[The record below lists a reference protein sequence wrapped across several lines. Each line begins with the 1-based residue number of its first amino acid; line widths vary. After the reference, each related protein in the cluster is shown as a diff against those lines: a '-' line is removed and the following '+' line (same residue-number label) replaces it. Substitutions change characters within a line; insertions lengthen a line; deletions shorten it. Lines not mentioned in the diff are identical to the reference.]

1 MAYERKDG
9 QGSLFPNEKQNDWQP
24 DYKGY
29 LQLNGKRY
37 EVALWKRISQKGS
50 EYLSIQ
56 ASEREEDAQNYAS
69 SAPTPTDAPYSG
81 SGSNEEDLTF

>member
-9 QGSLFPNEKQNDWQP
+9 QGSLSPNEKQNDRQP

-29 LQLNGKRY
+29 LQLNGKQY
-37 EVALWKRISQKGS
+37 EVALWKRTSQKGA

-56 ASEREEDAQNYAS
+56 ATEKTDTAPQASSVPKQAEPEEDM
-69 SAPTPTDAPYSG
+69 P
-81 SGSNEEDLTF
+81 F